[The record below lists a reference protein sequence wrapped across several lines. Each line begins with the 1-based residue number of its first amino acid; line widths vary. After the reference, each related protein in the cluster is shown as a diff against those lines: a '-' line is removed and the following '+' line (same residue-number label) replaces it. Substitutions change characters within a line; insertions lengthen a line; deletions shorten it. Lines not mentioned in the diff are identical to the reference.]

1 MANITPIAAFRTSLE
16 KGDGIQPT
24 ITQLYRKTES
34 SSDDDNFINKPSRV
48 VPPVTPSVTPPSE
61 NIIQT
66 PAKRKRPPAR
76 KAPKKKK
83 IKPTRAADTVPKL
96 HPVDTP
102 ERGDIVM
109 ATAGN
114 INHPALHYVDIGKAF
129 LVFGVIQSFQTVED
143 WIDDDNDKTTTELIV
158 VDWMTINR
166 GKRYIHLG
174 RSERLEESESDLDD
188 HFAFIPA
195 VEKSKVVL
203 VAKRSSPQLGHLND
217 FLALAVGSY
226 YTFNDRWCRI

>member
-1 MANITPIAAFRTSLE
+1 MPNITLIAAFRTSLE

-24 ITQLYRKTES
+24 ITQLYRKNES
-34 SSDDDNFINKPSRV
+34 SSDDDEFIKRPSRV
-48 VPPVTPSVTPPSE
+48 TPPVTPKQTL
-61 NIIQT
+61 IIDIIVQT
-66 PAKRKRPPAR
+66 PVKHKQPPAR

-83 IKPTRAADTVPKL
+83 VKPARAADTVPKL
-96 HPVDTP
+96 HPVETP

-109 ATAGN
+109 ATARD
-114 INHPALHYVDIGKAF
+114 INHPALHYGDIGKAF
-129 LVFGVIQSFQTVED
+129 IVFGVIQSFQTVED

-226 YTFNDRWCRI
+226 YTFSDRWCRI

>member
-1 MANITPIAAFRTSLE
+1 MANITPVAAFRASLE

-24 ITQLYRKTES
+24 ITQLYRKTEH
-34 SSDDDNFINKPSRV
+34 SSDDDDFVNRPSRV
-48 VPPVTPSVTPPSE
+48 VPPVTPNETPP
-61 NIIQT
+61 T
-66 PAKRKRPPAR
+66 KRKRLPAR

-83 IKPTRAADTVPKL
+83 VKHARAADTAPKL

-109 ATAGN
+109 ATARD
-114 INHPALHYVDIGKAF
+114 INHPALHYGDIGKPF
-129 LVFGVIQSFQTVED
+129 IVFGVIQSFQTVED
-143 WIDDDNDKTTTELIV
+143 WIDDDDKTTTELIV

-217 FLALAVGSY
+217 FLALAVGGY